1 MPPPRVRR
9 ALDCSRHCSGCRLR
23 TLTPALG
30 HDPCAYGRCYRAF
43 VVCQVSAPTHTC
55 GREPY
60 TAAQHTRAELTAPVP
75 MPLARVHSRP
85 HPRSARTPSGARTEF
100 ACPAQTRRIDA
111 APSPSPPS
119 PSPTH
124 IHTRAGRLFVNL
136 PGLREF
142 GVLKLEA
149 LGTAREGQAIERIG
163 MKLRK
168 FRMKRGVNRGTYRCE
183 FIRDQF
189 ECTLAFV
196 RGRRSDFD
204 VCMSYLLAIIKIWV

>member
-1 MPPPRVRR
+1 
-9 ALDCSRHCSGCRLR
+9 
-23 TLTPALG
+23 
-30 HDPCAYGRCYRAF
+30 
-43 VVCQVSAPTHTC
+43 
-55 GREPY
+55 
-60 TAAQHTRAELTAPVP
+60 

-85 HPRSARTPSGARTEF
+85 HPRSAQTPCACVQSSLPCVRRARRVGARTEF
-100 ACPAQTRRIDA
+100 ARPAQTRLIDA

-124 IHTRAGRLFVNL
+124 IHTRAGRLFVVRTYILTLNTISIQKPNYL

-163 MKLRK
+163 MK
-168 FRMKRGVNRGTYRCE
+168 RCE

-204 VCMSYLLAIIKIWV
+204 VCMSYLLVG